1 MIMSTQNQL
10 FKVLLPSSPCILP
23 LLRSK
28 FRKAFPRRRLTTNN
42 FSTQAI
48 TRQLSV
54 EQEQNIIDLE
64 TKGHTIVNGLF
75 STEEIKKMQ
84 ADYKGIRKTAMSIID
99 EEPAQPRVW
108 EENGDVTTSQY
119 WLRDDKVILQA
130 GVGRYDLWRGFN
142 TGFFA
147 SEALVNNPKLE
158 PILKHC
164 LVDNYGSYRGMILS
178 DPGSS
183 DQYFHR
189 DTDPLE
195 NVGSKGKALMAVDD
209 FYFTCLIPV
218 TGDVTPE
225 NGPTEFLEGS
235 HRHCSDEFEG
245 LEEAEVCC
253 PLGSAVLFNGKI
265 NHRGKGNRSEK
276 DDRAVVYA
284 VYHKEW
290 YNDQFRKGV
299 DQT

>member
-1 MIMSTQNQL
+1 
-10 FKVLLPSSPCILP
+10 
-23 LLRSK
+23 
-28 FRKAFPRRRLTTNN
+28 
-42 FSTQAI
+42 
-48 TRQLSV
+48 
-54 EQEQNIIDLE
+54 
-64 TKGHTIVNGLF
+64 
-75 STEEIKKMQ
+75 
-84 ADYKGIRKTAMSIID
+84 
-99 EEPAQPRVW
+99 
-108 EENGDVTTSQY
+108 
-119 WLRDDKVILQA
+119 
-130 GVGRYDLWRGFN
+130 
-142 TGFFA
+142 
-147 SEALVNNPKLE
+147 
-158 PILKHC
+158 
-164 LVDNYGSYRGMILS
+164 
-178 DPGSS
+178 
-183 DQYFHR
+183 
-189 DTDPLE
+189 
-195 NVGSKGKALMAVDD
+195 MAVDD

-225 NGPTEFLEGS
+225 NGPTEFLEVSECFHQYCHRYFILTRRSALGCSAPYPLRSSSQGS